1 MEERGVKKPRKSSKS
16 KRERKAS
23 RREWLKTFSTMKVGL
38 PKQAKPTM
46 EPKGLSSEA
55 KVTTLRVTSR
65 PTGVEVKRRLEKLHE
80 HLLNMF
86 HQIIELSKYNETN
99 ALLIEM
105 DATGFQGHICY
116 QGRDWNVSVTTVA
129 VCMGNEWT
137 EAQT

>member
-1 MEERGVKKPRKSSKS
+1 MSRIEVQSPQGDIQEG
-16 KRERKAS
+16 KR
-23 RREWLKTFSTMKVGL
+23 LM
-38 PKQAKPTM
+38 
-46 EPKGLSSEA
+46 
-55 KVTTLRVTSR
+55 
-65 PTGVEVKRRLEKLHE
+65 
-80 HLLNMF
+80 
-86 HQIIELSKYNETN
+86 IIELGKYNETN